1 MTRSENK
8 KKKSNQGDKKYHNFL
23 VAENRMDLDAFKLIY
38 IINVFSR
45 SLHWVLLTARVL
57 TRHHSI

>member
-38 IINVFSR
+38 TINVFSR

-57 TRHHSI
+57 T